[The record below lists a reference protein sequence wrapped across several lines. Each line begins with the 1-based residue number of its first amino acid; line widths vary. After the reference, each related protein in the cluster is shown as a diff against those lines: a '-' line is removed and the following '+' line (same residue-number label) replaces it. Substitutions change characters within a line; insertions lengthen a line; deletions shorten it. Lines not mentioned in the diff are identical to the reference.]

1 MPSMSELVLHPKTF
15 LKSNALWPSGL
26 LNMQARGNPAT
37 FGPNA
42 AAQVIPLMLR
52 PKPGVQCLDKTGVP
66 MPCWEI
72 APAGLGGYLGYYL
85 PWQPN
90 STKTMVIGDKADFF
104 ITDTMNGCTFAA
116 GIGGTVRVAHVNY
129 NTFNA
134 DGDREEG
141 LPIDQGHMDSE
152 VQRVMGAATPGVAL
166 RKAGYT
172 IANGDFPNVTVVGVR
187 RAGLWTFAYQK
198 RAMTAPAR
206 LGTAMVPGY
215 RLVSVHNLR

>member
-26 LNMQARGNPAT
+26 LNVQARGNPAT

-52 PKPGVQCLDKTGVP
+52 PKPGVQCLNKTGVP

-116 GIGGTVRVAHVNY
+116 GMGGTVRVAHVNY

-215 RLVSVHNLR
+215 RLVSVHNVH

>member
-26 LNMQARGNPAT
+26 LNVQARGNPAT

-52 PKPGVQCLDKTGVP
+52 PKPGVQCLNKTGVP

-141 LPIDQGHMDSE
+141 LPIDQGHMDNE

-215 RLVSVHNLR
+215 RLVSVHNVH

>member
-26 LNMQARGNPAT
+26 LNVQARGNPAT

-42 AAQVIPLMLR
+42 TAQVIPLMLR
-52 PKPGVQCLDKTGVP
+52 PKPGVQCLNKTGVP

-215 RLVSVHNLR
+215 RLVSVHNVH

>member
-1 MPSMSELVLHPKTF
+1 MSELVLHPKTF

-26 LNMQARGNPAT
+26 LNVQARGNPAT

-42 AAQVIPLMLR
+42 TAQVIPLMLR
-52 PKPGVQCLDKTGVP
+52 PKPGVQCLNKTGVP

-215 RLVSVHNLR
+215 RLVSVHNVH

>member
-26 LNMQARGNPAT
+26 LNVQARGNPAT

-52 PKPGVQCLDKTGVP
+52 PKPGVQCLNKTGVP

-116 GIGGTVRVAHVNY
+116 GMGGTVRVAHVNY

-141 LPIDQGHMDSE
+141 LPIDQGHMDNE

-215 RLVSVHNLR
+215 RLVSVHNVH

>member
-141 LPIDQGHMDSE
+141 LPIDQGHMDNE